1 MNSFT
6 LFFKKSQGF
15 FGALLLVLLI
25 EVFIGFAPFMKYLD
39 PTGVYYTTLKRE
51 IAESEQNYDYIML
64 GDSRS
69 LSIKGKPGDDS
80 NPSFYNFSLPAAGTR
95 YLIHFVEKYLQNNN
109 PPKGII
115 FAIDPEQFK
124 PSQSKAFHVDPK
136 IWMIFKHR
144 LLNLFSLT
152 ENLKQYE
159 GKEAYFILK
168 ESVPILIPSVSHRE
182 GLEKLL
188 TSMKIKDFQEGN
200 FPYYK
205 SNKRLESLTAST
217 YGQVNLGTYLEIPPG
232 ITLDMIQQSVDN
244 SINNLDHDNVDLST
258 LDDMINFAEERGID
272 IYLLEVPH
280 ASGMAE
286 TKFYKKI
293 RREFQL
299 RAETYDHVHVL
310 KFPDLSY
317 PIDHFAEGIH
327 FNEKGEKRVNK
338 EFDSFIWNRI
348 LDLRNP

>member
-15 FGALLLVLLI
+15 LGALLVIIALEI
-25 EVFIGFAPFMKYLD
+25 FIGSAPFMKYLD
-39 PTGVYYTTLKRE
+39 PTGVFYTTLKRG
-51 IAESEQNYDYIML
+51 IAESENNFDYIML

-95 YLIHFVEKYLQNNN
+95 YLIYFVEKYLDNNK
-109 PPKGII
+109 PPEAII

-168 ESVPILIPSVSHRE
+168 ESVPILIPSVRHRE
-182 GLEKLL
+182 GLEKLI
-188 TSMKIKDFQEGN
+188 TSMKPKDLQQGD
-200 FPYYK
+200 FPNYK
-205 SNKRLESLTAST
+205 SNKRLESLTATT

-232 ITLDMIQQSVDN
+232 ITLDMIQQSVEN
-244 SINNLDHDNVDLST
+244 SINNLDHENIDLSS
-258 LDDMINFAEERGID
+258 LDELIAFAQEKGIG

-280 ASGMAE
+280 ATGMAE
-286 TKFYKKI
+286 TKFYLKI
-293 RREFQL
+293 RSEFRL
-299 RAETYDHVHVL
+299 RAEKYDHVHIFS
-310 KFPDLSY
+310 FPDNSY
-317 PIDHFAEGIH
+317 PIDHYAEGIH

-338 EFDSFIWNRI
+338 EFDTFVWPRI
-348 LDLRNP
+348 LELRNP